1 MAEQKEKNIM
11 KDKIDALITILGS
24 HTAVAETLE
33 YSDRQ
38 YRNIRNKI
46 LLNEPI
52 GPRIEALISWKLK
65 ELQSQA
71 DSPKKGE

>member
-1 MAEQKEKNIM
+1 MKEKIKQLASM
-11 KDKIDALITILGS
+11 LGS
-24 HTAVAETLE
+24 HMAVAEALE

-46 LLNEPI
+46 LSGKPVR
-52 GPRIEALISWKLK
+52 PRIEVLISWKLK

-71 DSPKKGE
+71 NSPKKGE

>member
-1 MAEQKEKNIM
+1 MKEKINQ
-11 KDKIDALITILGS
+11 LVSILGS
-24 HTAVAETLE
+24 HMAVAEALE
-33 YSDRQ
+33 YSERQ

-65 ELQSQA
+65 ELQSQG
-71 DSPKKGE
+71 DSAKKGE